1 MLVLNETA
9 KKIGQAILGVAIAV
23 GGAWWRFWDI
33 DGYIA
38 FVIVLSGLG
47 MAAHAFGYNL
57 NSKKS

>member
-9 KKIGQAILGVAIAV
+9 KNIGQAVLGVAIAV
-23 GGAWWRFWDI
+23 GGALAWRFWDI

-38 FVIVLSGLG
+38 FVVVLSGLG

-57 NSKKS
+57 N